1 MLQSHS
7 IGCYITNSNTEDPIV
22 MQIHLKPKELSK
34 KLLTE
39 SRQRNPKPVCKYSPG
54 HQKNVATMLS
64 RALSQH

>member
-1 MLQSHS
+1 
-7 IGCYITNSNTEDPIV
+7 

-54 HQKNVATMLS
+54 QTLQQCLVELCLNINVSTS
-64 RALSQH
+64 